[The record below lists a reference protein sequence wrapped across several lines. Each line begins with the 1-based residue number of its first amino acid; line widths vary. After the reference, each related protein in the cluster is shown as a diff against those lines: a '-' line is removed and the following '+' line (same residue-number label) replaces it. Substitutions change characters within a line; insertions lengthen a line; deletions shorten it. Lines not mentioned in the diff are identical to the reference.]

1 MAFLVPSSLRHL
13 RSFSTRGLGAPL
25 LWAAAATSSEGVL
38 AFVSCNAHAETIN
51 SALARAYAGNPDL
64 NQQRANVIAR
74 SEDVSKAAGGMRPR
88 LNASLNGGP
97 QFNRLR
103 QPAGRDRNDER
114 VYSIEQVMGEP
125 RAAAFSVTQPLFDG
139 WRTDN
144 SVRQAE
150 ASVYAARE
158 TMRLTEQATLQNGA
172 TAYMNVLRD
181 AAVVSLRKNNIAVLR
196 EQLRVTR
203 DRADIGEVTITD
215 VAQAQA
221 ALAHAQTEFYTAQAT
236 LEASAAN
243 FRQII
248 GVEPKHLEPALPIED
263 LLPKSREEA
272 ISIALIEHPGV
283 VAAMRQSDAAE
294 LAVKV
299 YEGALLPTLSASLQ
313 LNQQYDSFFG
323 IPGARQF
330 TAQASGTLNIPIYQG
345 GVEYA
350 SIRQA
355 KAQSRQARFNADL
368 QRDFVRA
375 SAVSSFGQ
383 IKTAKA
389 SIASGRV
396 AVKAA
401 ETALKGV
408 RDEAQFGQR
417 TTFDVLNAQHVLL
430 NARVD
435 LISAQRDHVV
445 ATYAM
450 LGAIGRLSAERLRL
464 DTSIYDPAIELE
476 NTRGKW
482 IGLDSPEGFPPQN

>member
-1 MAFLVPSSLRHL
+1 MAFLVPLSFRPL
-13 RSFSTRGLGAPL
+13 RSFSTLGLGASRL
-25 LWAAAATSSEGVL
+25 LAAAAASSAATLPL
-38 AFVSCNAHAETIN
+38 ASSGSRAETIK
-51 SALARAYAGNPDL
+51 SALVRTYVGNPDL

-74 SEDVSKAAGGMRPR
+74 SEDVPKAAGGMRPR
-88 LNASLNGGP
+88 LNASVNGGP

-103 QPAGRDRNDER
+103 QPAGRDRNNER
-114 VYSIEQVMGEP
+114 AYSTEQVMGEP

-150 ASVYAARE
+150 ASFYAARE

-181 AAVVSLRKNNIAVLR
+181 AAVVSLRKNNIAVLG

-203 DRADIGEVTITD
+203 DRAEIGEVTITD

-221 ALAHAQTEFYTAQAT
+221 ALAHAQTEFYTAQAA
-236 LEASAAN
+236 LETSTAS
-243 FRQII
+243 FRQVI
-248 GVEPKHLEPALPIED
+248 GVEPKHLEPAPPIEE

-272 ISIALIEHPGV
+272 ISIALVEHPGV
-283 VAAMRQSDAAE
+283 VAAMWQVDAAE
-294 LAVKV
+294 FAVRV
-299 YEGALLPTLSASLQ
+299 SEGALLPTLSASLQ
-313 LNQQYDSFFG
+313 VNQQYDSFFG

-355 KAQSRQARFNADL
+355 KAQLRQARFNADL
-368 QRDFVRA
+368 QRDSVRA
-375 SAVSSFGQ
+375 STVSSFGL

-417 TTFDVLNAQHVLL
+417 TTLDVLNAQHALL

-464 DTSIYDPAIELE
+464 DTSIYDPALELE
-476 NTRGKW
+476 ETRGKW
-482 IGLDSPEGFPPQN
+482 IGLDSPEGVPRQD